1 MNRLERIRREEKTY
15 HDDCYERNRLF
26 EPGTWLHQPV
36 RTVLDLLSLFQDYE
50 HFRALDLGSGIG
62 RNSIPIAEFIKDRS
76 GKIVCVD
83 LLTSAIDGL
92 MAYGKQYEVDS
103 CIEPVQSDI
112 EQFAIARSEYDL
124 IVAVSALEHV
134 STERA
139 LARKLAEMAAGTKPN
154 GINCVVIGSNI
165 RETVEGTGEALDPM
179 FEVNLPTEEMMALL
193 DEAYDGWD
201 IRSRLVKPLEYMI
214 ERDGTAVRLTSDC
227 ITFAARKPQ

>member
-15 HDDCYERNRLF
+15 HDDCYERNRLY
-26 EPGTWLHQPV
+26 EPGTWLHRPV
-36 RTVLDLLSLFQDYE
+36 RTVLDLLPLFQEYE

-62 RNSIPIAEFIKDRS
+62 RNSIPIAEFIKARN

-83 LLTSAIDGL
+83 LLKSAIDGL
-92 MAYGKQYEVDS
+92 LAYGKEYEVDS
-103 CIEPVQSDI
+103 CIEPVLSDI
-112 EQFAIARSEYDL
+112 EENRIGPSAFDF

-139 LARKLAEMAAGTKPN
+139 LADKLAEMAAGTKPN
-154 GINCVVIGSNI
+154 GINCIVIGSNI
-165 RETVEGTGEALDPM
+165 RETVEGTGETLDPM

-201 IRSRLVKPLEYMI
+201 IRARLVKPLEYRI
-214 ERDGTAVRLTSDC
+214 VRDGLAVRLTTDC
-227 ITFAARKPQ
+227 ITYAARKPA